1 MTICGVIAEYNP
13 FHLGHAYHLREA
25 RRVSG
30 ADALVVVMS
39 GPVVQRGEC
48 AVADPLA
55 RARWAAGAGADLV
68 LELPAAYAC
77 HNAQLFARGAVGL
90 LTAIG
95 ADSFCFGCE
104 NADIRRLQQAAG
116 LLYREPE
123 GFSELLKGHLKR
135 GESFPRARQLAM
147 ESYLGEESSSLFTQA
162 NNVLALEYLQACL
175 HFKSSMNPLP
185 IPRRGDGYRDI
196 EAKTDFPSATSI
208 RAALSAGKAP
218 VGLSPP
224 VADDLTQRPPVL
236 PSQMGALVRWMLLS
250 TDPDRLAQLPD
261 MGEGLHLRLIKAAQE
276 NMDYESIVKA
286 ALTRRYSEPRI
297 KRALLHGLLGMD
309 QADTELLRRET
320 PLFIRPL
327 AMGQK
332 GPQLLSQIAS
342 RSALPLITHPGRY
355 RPGNEQADRLWTL
368 NRRAWQL
375 FALLDGR
382 PSGWELSARLAP
394 LSPWPQMNQ
403 EEES

>member
-13 FHLGHAYHLREA
+13 LHLGHAYHLSEA
-25 RRVSG
+25 KRISG

-55 RARWAAGAGADLV
+55 RARWAVGAGADLV

-90 LTAIG
+90 LSSIG
-95 ADSFCFGCE
+95 ADAFCFGCE
-104 NADIRRLQQAAG
+104 SDNMDKLRQAAQ
-116 LLYREPE
+116 LLYHEPE
-123 GFSELLKGHLKR
+123 GFSALLKAHLKQ

-147 ESYLGEESSSLFTQA
+147 EAYLGDEAAPLLTQA

-175 HFKSSMNPLP
+175 HFQSQIKPLP
-185 IPRRGDGYRDI
+185 VLRKGDGYRDTQI
-196 EAKTDFPSATSI
+196 RSSFPSATSI
-208 RAALSAGKAP
+208 RAALAAGKAP
-218 VGLSPP
+218 VGLPPP
-224 VADDLTQRPPVL
+224 VADELTQRPPVL
-236 PSQMGALVRWMLLS
+236 PSQLGPLIRWMLLS
-250 TDPDRLAQLPD
+250 TDPDHLAQLPD

-309 QADTELLRRET
+309 QAYTELLRRET

-332 GPQLLSQIAS
+332 GPQLLSLLAS
-342 RSALPLITHPGRY
+342 RTQLPLLTHPGRY
-355 RPGNEQADRLWTL
+355 RPENEQADHLWTI
-368 NRRAWQL
+368 NRHAWQL

-394 LSPWPQMNQ
+394 LSPWPQSDDK
-403 EEES
+403 EE